1 MMASDKRGAG
11 SGWRTPAALSAIAA
25 LLVLGGCDKKPGGQV
40 VAVVG
45 NEEIT
50 QQELRAEAATAG
62 PGATQDFEA
71 AAPALLQRVIERNLL
86 ADYARDQGLDRGPEY
101 VARRRQ
107 LEQTLLASLAVRNLA
122 GEPKTPS
129 AADVRKFITD
139 NPTWFAGRERLT
151 LDQLSFPSI
160 DRAQIKALTELPS
173 MDAIYERLLSQG
185 VKVTR
190 GRAVLDTA
198 SIDPFVGKQIV
209 ALPNGEIFDLTTG
222 GQTFIGTVVA
232 RAPNP
237 TPADQTTKAA
247 TDALLRSKSG
257 KALADKVAEMRKSTK
272 ITYAPAYQPIAQAS
286 GQPAGQPAAK
296 SSAPPS
302 GQPAAK

>member
-11 SGWRTPAALSAIAA
+11 SGWRTTAALSAIAA

-45 NEEIT
+45 DEEIT
-50 QQELRAEAATAG
+50 QQELRAEAATTPA
-62 PGATQDFEA
+62 AAQDFEA

-107 LEQTLLASLAVRNLA
+107 LEQTLLASLAARKLA

-129 AADVRKFITD
+129 AEDVRKFITD

-151 LDQLSFPSI
+151 LDQLSFPTI
-160 DRAQIKALTELPS
+160 PREQIKALTELPS
-173 MDAIYERLLSQG
+173 MDAIYEKLLSQG

-190 GRAVLDTA
+190 GRTVLDTA

-237 TPADQTTKAA
+237 TPADQTNKAA
-247 TDALLRSKSG
+247 ADALLRGKSG
-257 KALADKVAEMRKSTK
+257 KSVADKVAELRKSAK

-286 GQPAGQPAAK
+286 GQPAAK
-296 SSAPPS
+296 AS
-302 GQPAAK
+302 GQPAAQPATK